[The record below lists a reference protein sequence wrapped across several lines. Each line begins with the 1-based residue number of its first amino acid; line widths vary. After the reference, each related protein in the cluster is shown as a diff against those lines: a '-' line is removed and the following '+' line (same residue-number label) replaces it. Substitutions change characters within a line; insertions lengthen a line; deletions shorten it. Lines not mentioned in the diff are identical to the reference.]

1 MRRRFMSGV
10 DFFTTAQKWISQF
23 VSSPPFL
30 GIDIGS
36 EQLRIYLKERGI
48 VLKEKMYEVQNVK
61 TKDYL
66 IFGDEAYDMLGKT
79 PPNLKVFDPI
89 ERGRVSD
96 FDGIVYVLQKAIHR
110 ALDPYQRTNIFN
122 RFDALFSVPLG
133 LTEVEEMAIVEVGK
147 KVGAR
152 HVYLVE
158 TPLAAGFGLK
168 VPVLENSG
176 SLLVDIGGGTTEVS
190 VVSLGG
196 VVLYKVL
203 KIGGKDFNDG
213 LTNYIRLRYGVLI
226 GEKTA
231 EQIKLSLGSMLH
243 SQDDVVEISG
253 RSIETGM
260 PKTVST
266 KVHLLFEPLYPF
278 FGQIIEAIKEA
289 IEETPP
295 ELLNDIKKKGIMLT
309 GMSANFVDFDNYL
322 HKELGMDIVIAQEP
336 EYSVIR
342 GLGFLIEHQDIMEKV
357 GIRYGKI

>member
-1 MRRRFMSGV
+1 MVPQM
-10 DFFTTAQKWISQF
+10 DFFNNIQKWISEF

-48 VLKEKMYEVQNVK
+48 VLKEKMYEVQNTK
-61 TKDYL
+61 TKDF
-66 IFGDEAYDMLGKT
+66 IVFGDEAYDMLGKT

-96 FDGIVYVLQKAIHR
+96 FDGIVYILQKAIHR
-110 ALDPYQRTNIFN
+110 ALDPYQHTSLFS
-122 RFDALFSVPLG
+122 RFDALFAVPLG

-152 HVYLVE
+152 HVFLVE

-168 VPVLENSG
+168 APVLENSG
-176 SLLVDIGGGTTEVS
+176 SLMVDIGGGTTEVS

-213 LTNYIRLRYGVLI
+213 LINYVRLRYGVLI

-231 EQIKLSLGSMLH
+231 EQIKLSLGSILH

-260 PKTVST
+260 PKTIST

-309 GMSANFVDFDNYL
+309 GMSANFVDFDTYL
-322 HKELGMDIVIAQEP
+322 HKELGMDIVVAQEP

-357 GIRYGKI
+357 GIRFGKI